1 MLIDTHAHLYDE
13 AFADDLEVTI
23 GRAKTAGISKIFLPA
38 IDLPSVTEVLRLSQ
52 TYKDYCYPM
61 IGLQPEE
68 VHADYAE
75 VLLHM
80 ETILAQE
87 SFIGIGE
94 VGLDFYWT
102 REFEKEQL
110 VAFERQVEWAV
121 QYHLPL
127 MIHCRRAQNEL
138 LHILKHYKD
147 ELVGGVFH
155 CFTGNPTEAEHYL
168 EYERFCLGIGGV
180 LTFKSSHLR
189 TDLPQSVPLN
199 RIVLETDSP
208 YLAPTPYR
216 GKRNESSY
224 VSEVAHCLAE
234 SYGCSD
240 EEVAKTTTENAL
252 RVFPLASS

>member
-1 MLIDTHAHLYDE
+1 MMIDTHAHLYDE
-13 AFADDLEVTI
+13 AFVEDLDACI
-23 GRAKTAGISKIFLPA
+23 HRAKASGVSKIFLPA
-38 IDLPSVTEVLRLSQ
+38 IDLPSVTEVLKLSQ
-52 TYKDYCYPM
+52 IYKGYCYPM

-75 VLLHM
+75 VLSKM
-80 ETILAQE
+80 EEILKQE
-87 SFIGIGE
+87 SYIGIGE

-102 REFEKEQL
+102 RDFEKEQL
-110 VAFERQVEWAV
+110 IAFERQVEWAV

-138 LHILKHYKD
+138 LHILKPYQK

-155 CFTGNPTEAEHYL
+155 CFTGNPKEAEHYL
-168 EYERFCLGIGGV
+168 EMDKFCLGIGGV
-180 LTFKSSHLR
+180 STFKSSHLR
-189 TDLPQSVPLN
+189 VDLPQSVPLE

-224 VSEVAHCLAE
+224 ILEVCRCLAE
-234 SYGCSD
+234 SYD
-240 EEVAKTTTENAL
+240 RTVEEVAKITTNNAL
-252 RVFPLASS
+252 RVFPLD

>member
-1 MLIDTHAHLYDE
+1 MMIDTHAHLYDE
-13 AFADDLEVTI
+13 AFADDLEVCI
-23 GRAKTAGISKIFLPA
+23 NRAKASGVGKIFLPA
-38 IDLPSVTEVLRLSQ
+38 IDLPSVAEVLRLSQ
-52 TYKDYCYPM
+52 IYKGYCYPM

-75 VLLHM
+75 VLSKM
-80 ETILAQE
+80 EEILERE

-121 QYHLPL
+121 QYQLPL

-138 LHILKHYKD
+138 LHILKPYQK

-155 CFTGNPTEAEHYL
+155 CFTGNPHEAEHYL
-168 EYERFCLGIGGV
+168 EMDKFCLGIGGV
-180 LTFKSSHLR
+180 STFKSSHLR
-189 TDLPQSVPLN
+189 TDLPQSVPLE

-224 VSEVAHCLAE
+224 VLEVCRCLAE
-234 SYGCSD
+234 SYD
-240 EEVAKTTTENAL
+240 RTIEDVAKITTDNAL
-252 RVFPLASS
+252 RVFPLA

>member
-1 MLIDTHAHLYDE
+1 MIDTHAHLYDE
-13 AFADDLEVTI
+13 AFVDDLEACI
-23 GRAKTAGISKIFLPA
+23 DRAKASGVSKIFLPA
-38 IDLPSVTEVLRLSQ
+38 IDLSSVTEVLKLSR

-75 VLLHM
+75 VLLKM
-80 ETILAQE
+80 EEILERE

-110 VAFERQVEWAV
+110 AAFERQVEWAV
-121 QYHLPL
+121 QYRLPL

-138 LHILKHYKD
+138 LHILKPYQK

-155 CFTGNPTEAEHYL
+155 CFTGNPHEAEHYL
-168 EYERFCLGIGGV
+168 EFDRFCLGIGGV

-189 TDLPQSVPLN
+189 TDLPQSVPLE
-199 RIVLETDSP
+199 RIVLETDCP

-224 VSEVAHCLAE
+224 VAEVCRCLAE
-234 SYGCSD
+234 SYGRTMD
-240 EEVAKTTTENAL
+240 EVAKITTENAL
-252 RVFPLASS
+252 RVFPLA